1 MKRRRFIK
9 TIGLTGAAIL
19 AAPGRTIAG
28 PFKPEDFSGSQVPAD
43 KKLDPAWVIS
53 LRERGM
59 PTSYRKSKAELRY
72 IGMPVGGICAGTMYL
87 GGDGR
92 LWLWDIFNHN
102 QRGIDAR
109 VIEWKGRK
117 LRPNDGSTYVDP
129 ASGIR
134 PIRQGFALAID
145 DGKSRVVKPLD
156 EDHWDEIE
164 FEATYPIGTIT
175 FQDPAL
181 PVAVILRAYSSFI
194 PMDEENSGLPVTIMS
209 FEIVNRRPKKVR
221 VSLTGWLE
229 NCILFDKQLDEGL
242 FRRKNLPF
250 TDARVR
256 GIRLGA
262 ESDDEAVRSS
272 PGFGSLCLALL
283 KSSGGPST
291 AQSDDEETARLTA
304 AGIIPSSPASQ
315 PMAVLGSARD
325 LEIREAWQSHFF
337 IAWHFPNLSFKTIPD
352 KIRYYSNRFEDA
364 SSVAS
369 FVGRNFE
376 YLSGT
381 TGQWHDAWYDSS
393 LPWWFL
399 ERTFVNT
406 STLATT
412 TCHRMKSGRF
422 YAWEGVGCCEGT
434 CTHVWHYAQAVARIF
449 PALEKDTRARVD
461 LGLSFDAGTG
471 MIHYR
476 GPGTGPAIDGQA
488 GTVLRIYRE
497 HRMSGDDL
505 FLRENWGKI
514 NKAVQYILRHD
525 ANKDGLTDG
534 QQPNTL
540 DADWFGNIAWIAD
553 LCLAAV
559 RAGEEM
565 AFETGDAIFA
575 ARCREYFDKGKKRFE
590 EELFDGEYF
599 IQKPDPE
606 KGRTGL
612 GGYNTCHIDQI
623 LGQSWAF
630 QAGLGRIIDKE
641 KTLSALR
648 SLWKYNFTPDVG
660 GYIAAH
666 KGGRPYALAGE
677 GGMIMNTNPRGE
689 EKPYGEKP
697 AGPVGYFHECM
708 SGFEHQVASH
718 MMGEGLVDE
727 SLIVTRMIHD
737 RYHAAKRNPFNEIEC
752 SDHYARAMAS
762 YGTFITACGFEH
774 HGPQGFMR
782 FAPRLS
788 PDDFKAAFTAA
799 GSWGTFRQRRSPGT
813 MEARITLLFGTL
825 TLKTLQLE
833 FSGETPGRPPICERD
848 GESVACH
855 MSRAGDT
862 LTMEFQAPVIIRKQ
876 EELRITI

>member
-28 PFKPEDFSGSQVPAD
+28 PFKPGDFSGFQVPAD
-43 KKLDPAWVIS
+43 KKLGPAWVLS
-53 LRERGM
+53 LRERGT
-59 PTSYRKSKAELRY
+59 PTSYRISKAELRY

-92 LWLWDIFNHN
+92 LWLWDVFNHN

-117 LRPNDGSTYVDP
+117 PRPNDGSTYVDP

-134 PIRQGFALAID
+134 PIRQDFALAID
-145 DGKSRVVKPLD
+145 DRKIRVVKPLD

-164 FEATYPIGTIT
+164 LEATYPIGNIT

-181 PVAVILRAYSSFI
+181 PVAIILRAYSPFI

-209 FEIVNRRPKKVR
+209 FDIVNRRPKKVR

-229 NCILFDKQLDEGL
+229 NGILFDKQLDEGL

-272 PGFGSLCLALL
+272 PGFGSFCLALL
-283 KSSGGPST
+283 KSSGGLST

-325 LEIREAWQSHFF
+325 LEIREAWRSHFF
-337 IAWHFPNLSFKTIPD
+337 IAWHFPNLSVKTITD

-364 SSVAS
+364 SAVAS

-412 TCHRMKSGRF
+412 TCLRVKSSRF

-434 CTHVWHYAQAVARIF
+434 WTHVWHYAQAVARIF
-449 PALEKDTRARVD
+449 PALEKDTGARVD
-461 LGLSFDAGTG
+461 LGLLFDAGTG

-476 GPGTGPAIDGQA
+476 GPGTSPAIDGQA

-525 ANKDGLTDG
+525 ANKEGLTDG

-540 DADWFGNIAWIAD
+540 DADWFGDIVWIAG

-559 RAGEEM
+559 RAREEM
-565 AFETGDAIFA
+565 ALETGDTIFA

-590 EELFDGEYF
+590 EKLFDGEYF
-599 IQKPDPE
+599 IQKPDQE
-606 KGRTGL
+606 KGRRGL
-612 GGYNTCHIDQI
+612 GGYNTCHIDQL

-641 KTLSALR
+641 KTQSALR

-666 KGGRPYALAGE
+666 KGGRRYALAGE
-677 GGMIMNTNPRGE
+677 GGMIMNTNPQGE

-697 AGPVGYFHECM
+697 AGRVGYFHECM

-774 HGPQGFMR
+774 PGPQGFMQ
-782 FAPRLS
+782 FAPRLC
-788 PDDFKAAFTAA
+788 PDDFKAAFTTAE
-799 GSWGTFRQRRSPGT
+799 SWGTFRQRRSPGT
-813 MEARITLLFGTL
+813 MEARIAVIFGML

-833 FSGETPGRPPICERD
+833 FSGEIPERLPICERD

-862 LTMEFQAPVIIRKQ
+862 LTIEFQAPVIIRKQ

>member
-1 MKRRRFIK
+1 MIK
-9 TIGLTGAAIL
+9 NGKNNCRQRENIVDISH
-19 AAPGRTIAG
+19 P
-28 PFKPEDFSGSQVPAD
+28 DFSGSQVPVD
-43 KKLDPAWVIS
+43 KKLDPAWVRS
-53 LRERGM
+53 LRERGT
-59 PTSYRKSKAELRY
+59 PTTYLKSKAELRY

-92 LWLWDIFNHN
+92 LWLWDIFNRN
-102 QRGIDAR
+102 QLGIDAR

-134 PIRQGFALAID
+134 PIRQGFVLTID
-145 DGKSRVVKPLD
+145 DGESPVVKPLD

-164 FEATYPIGTIT
+164 FEGTYPIGTVT
-175 FQDPAL
+175 YQDRAL
-181 PVAVILRAYSSFI
+181 PVAVKLRAYSPFI
-194 PMDEENSGLPVTIMS
+194 PMDEENSGLPVTVLS
-209 FEIVNRRPKKVR
+209 FEVVNRTPKNVR
-221 VSLTGWLE
+221 ISLTGWLE
-229 NCILFDKQLDEGL
+229 NGVLFDKGLAEGL
-242 FRRKNLPF
+242 FRRKNIPF
-250 TDARVR
+250 SDARVR

-262 ESDDEAVRSS
+262 EADEEVIRNS
-272 PGFGSLCLALL
+272 PGFGSLCLAALEG
-283 KSSGGPST
+283 STGPST
-291 AQSDDEETARLTA
+291 PWAEDEEIARLTA
-304 AGIIPSSPASQ
+304 AGIIPGSPASR
-315 PMAVLGSARD
+315 PMAAVMSAR
-325 LEIREAWQSHFF
+325 EIEAGGAWQSHFLV
-337 IAWHFPNLSFKTIPD
+337 AWHFPNLSFSTILDKT
-352 KIRYYSNRFEDA
+352 RYYANRFGDA
-364 SSVAS
+364 SDVAS

-381 TGQWHDAWYDSS
+381 TRQWHDAWYDSS

-406 STLATT
+406 SILATT
-412 TCHRMKSGRF
+412 TCHRLKSGRF
-422 YAWEGVGCCEGT
+422 YAWEGVGCCKGT
-434 CTHVWHYAQAVARIF
+434 CTHVWHYAQAMARIF

-461 LGLSFDAGTG
+461 LGVSFDAATG

-476 GPGTGPAIDGQA
+476 GKDTGPAIDGQA

-497 HRMSGDDL
+497 HRMSEDDL
-505 FLRENWGKI
+505 FLRENWDKI
-514 NKAVQYILRHD
+514 KKAVEYIMSHD

-540 DADWFGNIAWIAD
+540 DADWYGDIAWIAG

-565 AFETGDAIFA
+565 ALERGDASFA
-575 ARCREYFDKGKKRFE
+575 ARCREYFEKGKKSLE
-590 EELFDGEYF
+590 EELFNGEYF

-606 KGRTGL
+606 KGRTVL
-612 GGYNTCHIDQI
+612 GGYNTCHIDQV

-630 QAGLGRIIDKE
+630 QAGLGRIISKE
-641 KTLSALR
+641 KTLSALA

-660 GYIAAH
+660 GYIATH

-689 EKPYGEKP
+689 EKPYGENVT
-697 AGPVGYFHECM
+697 GPVGYFHECM

-727 SLIVTRMIHD
+727 SLVLTRMIHD

-774 HGPQGFMR
+774 HGPKGFLR

-799 GSWGTFRQRRSPGT
+799 GSWGTFRQRRSQGT
-813 MEARITLLFGTL
+813 MEARIMVLFGTL

-833 FSGETPGRPPICERD
+833 LSGEPDGRPPTVELNGGWVPCRF
-848 GESVACH
+848 
-855 MSRAGDT
+855 SRSGGT
-862 LTMEFQAPVIIRKQ
+862 LTMEFYEPVIIGKQ
-876 EELRITI
+876 EELRIEI